1 MVHVLQEAPS
11 PKILVTTALV
21 MRMETQ
27 ICVPKWTVMQ
37 VTLIKHVVRNNINIK
52 N

>member
-21 MRMETQ
+21 MFMASQLCAR
-27 ICVPKWTVMQ
+27 KWTVVQ
-37 VTLIKHVVRNNINIK
+37 VTPLKCVK
-52 N
+52 K